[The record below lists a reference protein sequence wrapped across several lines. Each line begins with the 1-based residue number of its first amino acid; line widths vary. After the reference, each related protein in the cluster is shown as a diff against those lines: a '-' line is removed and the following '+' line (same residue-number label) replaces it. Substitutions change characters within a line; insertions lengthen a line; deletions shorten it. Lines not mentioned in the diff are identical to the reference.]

1 MVDNENQWEDMDYSE
16 SIDSVEYD
24 VPDVEDGSFSDQEFQ
39 GQEGYDEYEDEYEED
54 EEESPRKSGG
64 SPILVLLLVILLGV
78 GGFLLFNNKQKANQ
92 ETANQPQADVVVQ
105 QQTDSTADMGD
116 YFFNEANGGSEEMMS
131 VNFDENGSTN
141 VVTQSEQGE
150 VVATVTETPTENNE
164 VNLNGE
170 EENAIMVSYSR
181 PVRLNPFKPTDVA
194 QTKSGTILNDT
205 GFEIVEPPV
214 SSVPDENLTKLLQTQ
229 ISGIL
234 YDDESPSAIVNLN
247 GSDQFVKIGDNVG
260 GYLIE
265 GISRNQVQISYKNNT
280 YVASVGELFTR
291 GALENRQAVVNLQNK
306 FAGRNRNND

>member
-1 MVDNENQWEDMDYSE
+1 MVDNQNQWEDMDYSE
-16 SIDSVEYD
+16 SLDGVEYD
-24 VPDVEDGSFSDQEFQ
+24 VPDVDDENFSDQDLQ
-39 GQEGYDEYEDEYEED
+39 GQEGYDEYEDEYDED
-54 EEESPRKSGG
+54 EEPKKSGA
-64 SPILVLLLVILLGV
+64 SPILVLLLVVLLGV
-78 GGFLLFNNKQKANQ
+78 GGFLVFNNKQKASQ
-92 ETANQPQADVVVQ
+92 ETANKAQSDVVVQ
-105 QQTDSTADMGD
+105 QPTDSTTDMGD
-116 YFFNEANGGSEEMMS
+116 YFFNEANGGAEEMMS

-141 VVTQSEQGE
+141 VVTPSAQGD
-150 VVATVTETPTENNE
+150 VVATVTETPSENKD
-164 VNLNGE
+164 LNINGS

-181 PVRLNPFKPTDVA
+181 PVRLNPFKPTDVIA
-194 QTKSGTILNDT
+194 TKTGTIVNDT

-234 YDDESPSAIVNLN
+234 YDEDSPSAIVNLN

-291 GALENRQAVVNLQNK
+291 GVLENRQAVVNLQNK
-306 FAGRNRNND
+306 FAGRNRN